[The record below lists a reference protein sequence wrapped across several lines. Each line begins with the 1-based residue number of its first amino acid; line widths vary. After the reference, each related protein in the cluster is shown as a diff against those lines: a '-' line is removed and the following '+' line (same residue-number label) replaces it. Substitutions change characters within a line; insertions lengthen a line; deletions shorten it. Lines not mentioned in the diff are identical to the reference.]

1 MKHKLQAISMLT
13 RTLHLSPPW
22 ASLRQFTHIHHILML
37 CSRHLDLQ
45 GVSFLRVFL
54 WEIFVYFFFV
64 SNLCHVPAQ
73 ITFHYVVNL
82 LEQRKVVPVMKLL
95 TMQFYQS
102 FFYFVTLN
110 SDVSSQYGAVARKD
124 KWRPPSVM
132 AVFRTA
138 LVPAWDHRRK
148 TDSHP
153 CSFWGWSFSFIS

>member
-1 MKHKLQAISMLT
+1 M
-13 RTLHLSPPW
+13 RN
-22 ASLRQFTHIHHILML
+22 F
-37 CSRHLDLQ
+37 C
-45 GVSFLRVFL
+45 V
-54 WEIFVYFFFV
+54 FFFV

-138 LVPAWDHRRK
+138 LVPA
-148 TDSHP
+148 
-153 CSFWGWSFSFIS
+153 